1 MIGTY
6 VIGEKS
12 KALECFEKAL
22 KLDPNNSDFEKKIKI
37 ERVKTFAN
45 RVDGSVHN

>member
-1 MIGTY
+1 MLVTY
-6 VIGEKS
+6 VIGAKL

-22 KLDPNNSDFEKKIKI
+22 KLDPNNSDFKKKIKI

-45 RVDGSVHN
+45 NV